1 MTDTQLSSQVTD
13 VQTEVQKLT
22 NAKAIIAYLAEKFP
36 LCFVLEGENSVAS
49 GSSSIHIKLA
59 LFIWLS

>member
-22 NAKAIIAYLAEKFP
+22 NAKAIITYL
-36 LCFVLEGENSVAS
+36 
-49 GSSSIHIKLA
+49 
-59 LFIWLS
+59 